1 LTTYINRY
9 IIIIKDIKEGFIMEQ
24 IFYTVKEVALKLKL
38 TDETIREKLRNKKI
52 LGVKIGKSWRVTE
65 ENLNDFMRCKNE

>member
-1 LTTYINRY
+1 
-9 IIIIKDIKEGFIMEQ
+9 MEQ